1 VTSPSYEQV
10 LLELQQLREQ
20 LAERDRVIA
29 RLEAANRDLQ
39 ARLTAAEKSAK
50 RQAAPFSKGEPGPD
64 PKPPGRKSGEAHGR
78 HGHRPVPRPGDV
90 DETHDALL
98 PAQCPE
104 CGGDVAED
112 RLDEQYQ
119 TEIPRRPIVR
129 KFNIH
134 CGHCVGCGKSL
145 RGRHDLQTSD
155 ATGAAQSQLGPDAQA
170 AIVYLNKHAGLSHGK
185 IAAAFGQMFGIG
197 VSRGACAQVVLRAGR
212 ALKPAYREIED
223 RLRNSRH
230 LTPDE
235 TGWRVGGH
243 PVWLHGWVGDDGATL
258 FAIDPRRSADRL
270 EQVIGRDWAGTLT
283 HDGYSTYN
291 RFGDAVHQQ
300 CVDHALRRARKLA
313 ETQTGP
319 AKRFPLQ
326 VIDLFGAS
334 LGART
339 RLAER
344 GADVD
349 DRAPVYDDYVE
360 RLRQLTNR
368 PRQSVE
374 NETFARHL
382 SAHDSS
388 WFAFLLDPATPATN
402 HRGEQALRV
411 PIVNRKVWGGKRT
424 AAGAEAQEVTSSVLA
439 TCHKRN
445 VNPFTFVS
453 RAVRGLLGTLFGSG
467 ER

>member
-1 VTSPSYEQV
+1 MTGPSNEQL

-39 ARLTAAEKSAK
+39 ARLDAAEKSGK
-50 RQAAPFSKGEPGPD
+50 RQAAPFSKGKPKSD
-64 PKPPGRKSGEAHGR
+64 PRTPGRKSGDAHGR
-78 HGHRPVPRPGDV
+78 HGHRPTPKADAV
-90 DETHDALL
+90 DETYEAPL
-98 PAQCPE
+98 PDQCPD

-119 TEIPRRPIVR
+119 TEIPRQPIVR

-134 CGHCVGCGKSL
+134 CGHCRCCGQLL

-185 IAAAFGQMFGIG
+185 IAAVFGQMFGIG
-197 VSRGACAQVVLRAGR
+197 VSRGACAQVVLRAGQK
-212 ALKPAYREIED
+212 LKPAYREIED
-223 RLRNSRH
+223 RLRNSRYI
-230 LTPDE
+230 TPDE

-243 PVWLHGWVGDDGATL
+243 PVWLHGWVGDEGATL
-258 FAIDPRRSADRL
+258 FVIDPHRSADRL
-270 EQVIGRDWAGTLT
+270 EGVIGRNWSGTLT

-291 RFGDAVHQQ
+291 RFEEAVHQQ

-313 ETQTGP
+313 ETQSGM
-319 AKRFPLQ
+319 ARRFPLQ
-326 VIDLFGAS
+326 VIDLFGES

-339 RLAER
+339 HLAGQDAGVE
-344 GADVD
+344 
-349 DRAPVYDDYVE
+349 DRARVYEDYVE
-360 RLRQLTNR
+360 RLRNLTDR
-368 PRQSVE
+368 PRWNTE
-374 NETFARHL
+374 NETFAKHL
-382 SAHDSS
+382 NVHDSS
-388 WFAFLLDPATPATN
+388 WFAFLLDPAIPATN
-402 HRGEQALRV
+402 HRGEQVLRV
-411 PIVNRKVWGGKRT
+411 PIVNRKVWGGNRT

-445 VNPFTFVS
+445 LNPFAFVS
-453 RAVRGLLGTLFGSG
+453 QALQGLLGTLFGSA